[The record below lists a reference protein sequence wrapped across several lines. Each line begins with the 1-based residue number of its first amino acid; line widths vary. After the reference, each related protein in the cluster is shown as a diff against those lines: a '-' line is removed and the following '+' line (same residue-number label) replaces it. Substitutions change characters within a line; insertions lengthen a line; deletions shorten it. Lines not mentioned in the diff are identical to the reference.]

1 MGHIRILPEHLA
13 NQIAAGEVVERS
25 ASVLKELVENSID
38 AGAERIQI
46 HLRGQG
52 RELIQVVDDGDG
64 MSRDDLL
71 LAFERHATSK
81 IATLDDLF
89 EVRSL
94 GFRGEALPSIASVS
108 VVEVRTRTAESTAG
122 TLLRLEGGVVVA
134 GEPCSCPKG
143 TSVAVHSLFFNT
155 PARAK
160 FLKSAT
166 TEFQHILTTFKRFVL
181 SHPDI
186 TWSLFHNDTSVFQLP
201 RSGIEDRL
209 SDLFGAGFLEKLL
222 PLSYER
228 ESLRVSG
235 YLGKSE
241 LHRKSRGDQ
250 YIFLNN
256 RSIQNRLIHNAV
268 TVGLDAYLPPG
279 EWPFYV
285 LFLEMDPR
293 LFDVNVHPAKAEVK
307 FDHERLVHSVVR
319 QAIRQALSQLRE
331 EPMPLTETS
340 SRPRPLHPIDLH
352 GGSALPGDLREALK
366 PYESLF
372 GAEAVMPPVS
382 MKKPAETAAPPV
394 NIWQIHN
401 KYILSQV
408 KSGLAVVDQ
417 HAAHERILFEKA
429 KRALRGQSFNSQQL
443 LFPMLIELSPED
455 DLLLRDLLPELP
467 KLGFAIRE
475 FGPRAWSLE
484 AVPAGLP
491 HASEAGLLAE
501 LLDEYRE
508 GREGRLEPQEA
519 LAASFACK
527 AAIKSG
533 DPLSP
538 SEMNALIDELFATD
552 FPYTCPHGRPTVIYL
567 TLTEVDRRFRR
578 TS

>member
-1 MGHIRILPEHLA
+1 
-13 NQIAAGEVVERS
+13 
-25 ASVLKELVENSID
+25 
-38 AGAERIQI
+38 
-46 HLRGQG
+46 
-52 RELIQVVDDGDG
+52 
-64 MSRDDLL
+64 
-71 LAFERHATSK
+71 
-81 IATLDDLF
+81 
-89 EVRSL
+89 
-94 GFRGEALPSIASVS
+94 
-108 VVEVRTRTAESTAG
+108 
-122 TLLRLEGGVVVA
+122 
-134 GEPCSCPKG
+134 
-143 TSVAVHSLFFNT
+143 
-155 PARAK
+155 
-160 FLKSAT
+160 
-166 TEFQHILTTFKRFVL
+166 
-181 SHPDI
+181 
-186 TWSLFHNDTSVFQLP
+186 
-201 RSGIEDRL
+201 
-209 SDLFGAGFLEKLL
+209 
-222 PLSYER
+222 
-228 ESLRVSG
+228 
-235 YLGKSE
+235 
-241 LHRKSRGDQ
+241 
-250 YIFLNN
+250 
-256 RSIQNRLIHNAV
+256 
-268 TVGLDAYLPPG
+268 
-279 EWPFYV
+279 
-285 LFLEMDPR
+285 
-293 LFDVNVHPAKAEVK
+293 
-307 FDHERLVHSVVR
+307 
-319 QAIRQALSQLRE
+319 
-331 EPMPLTETS
+331 MPLTETS